1 MQFSI
6 QREALLKPLQQV
18 VGVVERRQTLPV
30 LANLLVRV
38 ADGKV
43 SFTGTDL
50 EVEMIATTEAEK
62 LADGEITIPARK
74 LFDIVRA
81 LPDGARIELK
91 LNGDRIALNAGR
103 SRFTLATLPA
113 TEFPTIDEIE
123 LVERVSLPEEV
134 LRDLMEHTSFAM
146 ANQDVRYYLNGM
158 LLDLQ
163 EHTLRCVATDGHRLA
178 LKETQLESSVST
190 RRQIIIPRK
199 GVNELVGLFETGDG
213 QVELEFGRNHLRV
226 RRGDVVFTSKLID
239 GRFPDYEAVIPL
251 GADKKAVLD
260 REVLRGALQR
270 AAILS
275 NEKYRG
281 VKLEL
286 SPGKLRIVAHN
297 PEQEEAVEEL
307 EADTVVSDLAVG
319 FNVGYLLDAL
329 SALRGDKARL
339 NLRDAQSSCLVQE
352 DESDQARHVIIQL
365 MSTGSGLAWSAGA
378 VERRSGVL
386 ISGCRTDAP

>member
-30 LANLLVRV
+30 LANLLVKV
-38 ADGKV
+38 AAEQV
-43 SFTGTDL
+43 SLTGTDL
-50 EVEMIATTEAEK
+50 EVEMAATAGGDK
-62 LADGEITIPARK
+62 LVPGEITIPARK
-74 LFDIVRA
+74 FFDIVKA
-81 LPDGARIELK
+81 LPDGARIDVK
-91 LNGDRIALNAGR
+91 LNGDRVSVSAGR
-103 SRFTLATLPA
+103 SRFTLTTLPA
-113 TEFPTIDEIE
+113 SEFPTIDNIE
-123 LVERVSLPEEV
+123 LLEKVSLPERI
-134 LRDLMEHTSFAM
+134 LRDLMERTAFAM

-163 EHTLRCVATDGHRLA
+163 EHALRCVATDGHRLA
-178 LKETQLESSVST
+178 MKETVLQSSVSS

-199 GVNELVGLFETGDG
+199 GVNELIGLLEGGDG
-213 QVELEFGRNHLRV
+213 LVELEFGRNHLRV

-251 GADKKAVLD
+251 GADKTATLD

-281 VKLEL
+281 VRLEL
-286 SPGKLRIVAHN
+286 SPGRLRLVAHN

-307 EADTVVSDLAVG
+307 EADTHVSELAVG

-329 SALRGDKARL
+329 AALQGDKARL
-339 NLRDAQSSCLVQE
+339 SLRDAQSSCLLQE
-352 DESDQARHVIIQL
+352 SETDHARHVVMPL
-365 MSTGSGLAWSAGA
+365 RL
-378 VERRSGVL
+378 
-386 ISGCRTDAP
+386 

>member
-30 LANLLVRV
+30 LANLLCRV
-38 ADGKV
+38 DGNTV
-43 SFTGTDL
+43 SLAGTDL
-50 EVEMIATTEAEK
+50 EVEMVATTEVERP
-62 LADGEITIPARK
+62 ADGEITIPARK

-81 LPDGARIELK
+81 LPDGARVDLK
-91 LNGDRIALNAGR
+91 LNGDRVALNAGR
-103 SRFTLATLPA
+103 SRFTLTTLPA
-113 TEFPTIDEIE
+113 SEFPTVDQIDV
-123 LVERVSLPEEV
+123 VEKVSLPEEV
-134 LRDLMEHTSFAM
+134 LRDLMERTAFAM

-178 LKETQLESSVST
+178 MKETGLQSSVST

-199 GVNELVGLFETGDG
+199 GVNELIGLLENGDG
-213 QVELEFGRNHLRV
+213 EVELEFGRNHLRV
-226 RRGDVVFTSKLID
+226 RRGSVTFTSKLID

-251 GADKKAVLD
+251 GADKSATLD

-281 VKLEL
+281 VRLEL

-297 PEQEEAVEEL
+297 PEQEEAVEEV
-307 EADTVVSDLAVG
+307 EAETHVSDLAVG

-329 SALRGDKARL
+329 AALRGDKARL
-339 NLRDAQSSCLVQE
+339 SLRDAQSSCLVQE
-352 DESDQARHVIIQL
+352 QDNEHSRHVIMPL
-365 MSTGSGLAWSAGA
+365 RL
-378 VERRSGVL
+378 
-386 ISGCRTDAP
+386 

>member
-30 LANLLVRV
+30 LANLLVKV
-38 ADGKV
+38 GDGKL
-43 SFTGTDL
+43 SLTGTDL
-50 EVEMIATTEAEK
+50 EVEMVATADAEK
-62 LADGEITIPARK
+62 LVDGEITIPARK

-81 LPDGARIELK
+81 LPDGSRIELK
-91 LNGDRIALNAGR
+91 LNGDRVALSAGR
-103 SRFTLATLPA
+103 SRFTLTTLPA
-113 TEFPTIDEIE
+113 TEFPTVDEIE
-123 LVERVSLPEEV
+123 LVEKVTLPEDV
-134 LRDLMEHTSFAM
+134 LRDLMERTAFAM

-178 LKETQLESSVST
+178 MKETQLESSVTT

-199 GVNELVGLFETGDG
+199 GVNELIGLLEAGDG

-226 RRGDVVFTSKLID
+226 RRGEVTFTSKLID

-251 GADKKAVLD
+251 GADKTATLD
-260 REVLRGALQR
+260 RDVLRGALQR

-281 VKLEL
+281 VRLEL

-297 PEQEEAVEEL
+297 PEQEEAVEEV
-307 EADTVVSDLAVG
+307 EAETHVSDLAVG

-329 SALRGDKARL
+329 AALRGEKARL
-339 NLRDAQSSCLVQE
+339 SLRDAQSSCLVQE
-352 DESDQARHVIIQL
+352 HDSDSARHVIMPL
-365 MSTGSGLAWSAGA
+365 RL
-378 VERRSGVL
+378 
-386 ISGCRTDAP
+386 

>member
-30 LANLLVRV
+30 LANLLV
-38 ADGKV
+38 KV
-43 SFTGTDL
+43 GEGRLSLTGTDL
-50 EVEMIATTEAEK
+50 EVEMVASSEAEK
-62 LADGEITIPARK
+62 LVDGEITIPARK

-81 LPDGARIELK
+81 LPDGAHIDLK
-91 LNGDRIALNAGR
+91 LSGDRVAMTAGR
-103 SRFTLATLPA
+103 SRFTLTTLPA
-113 TEFPTIDEIE
+113 SEFPTVDAIE
-123 LVERVSLPEEV
+123 LVEKVSLPEEV
-134 LRDLMEHTSFAM
+134 LRDLMERTAFAM

-178 LKETQLESSVST
+178 MKETQLQSSVST

-199 GVNELVGLFETGDG
+199 GVNELIGLLEPGDG

-226 RRGDVVFTSKLID
+226 RRGNVVFTSKLID

-251 GADKKAVLD
+251 GADKTAMLD

-281 VKLEL
+281 VRLEL

-297 PEQEEAVEEL
+297 PEQEEAVEEV
-307 EADTVVSDLAVG
+307 EAETHVDDLAVG

-329 SALRGDKARL
+329 AAIRGDKARL
-339 NLRDAQSSCLVQE
+339 SLRDAQSSCLVQE
-352 DESDQARHVIIQL
+352 EDNEHTRHVIMPL
-365 MSTGSGLAWSAGA
+365 RL
-378 VERRSGVL
+378 
-386 ISGCRTDAP
+386 

>member
-6 QREALLKPLQQV
+6 QREVLLKPLQQV

-30 LANLLVRV
+30 LANLLVQASGER
-38 ADGKV
+38 V

-50 EVEMIATTEAEK
+50 EVEMIASTPATGVHE
-62 LADGEITIPARK
+62 GEVTIPARK

-81 LPDGARIELK
+81 LPDGAKIDVK
-91 LNGDRIALNAGR
+91 LNGERVALNAGR
-103 SRFTLATLPA
+103 SRFTLATLPS
-113 TEFPTIDEIE
+113 TEFPVIDEIE
-123 LVERVSLPEEV
+123 LVERVTLPEEV
-134 LRDLMEHTSFAM
+134 LRDLMDRTSFAM

-178 LKETQLESSVST
+178 LKQTQLESSVAA

-199 GVNELVGLFETGDG
+199 GVNELVGLFETGEG
-213 QVELEFGRNHLRV
+213 SVEIEFGRNHLRV

-251 GADKKAVLD
+251 GADKTATIN
-260 REVLRGALQR
+260 REVLRSALQR

-297 PEQEEAVEEL
+297 PEQEEAVEEV
-307 EADTVVSDLAVG
+307 ECETSVSDLAVG

-329 SALRGDKARL
+329 GALRGETVRL
-339 NLRDAQSSCLVQE
+339 SLRDAQSSCLLQE
-352 DESDQARHVIIQL
+352 EGSEDARHVIMPL
-365 MSTGSGLAWSAGA
+365 RL
-378 VERRSGVL
+378 
-386 ISGCRTDAP
+386 

>member
-30 LANLLVRV
+30 LANLLVK
-38 ADGKV
+38 AGKGTV
-43 SFTGTDL
+43 SLTGTDL
-50 EVEMIATTEAEK
+50 EVEMIATTG
-62 LADGEITIPARK
+62 ADTSVEGEITIPARK

-81 LPDGARIELK
+81 LPDGAKIDLK

-103 SRFTLATLPA
+103 SRFTLTTLPA
-113 TEFPTIDEIE
+113 SEFPTVDEIE
-123 LVERVSLPEEV
+123 LVEKVSLPEEA
-134 LRDLMEHTSFAM
+134 LRELMERTAFAM

-178 LKETQLESSVST
+178 MKQTELESSVSS

-199 GVNELVGLFETGDG
+199 GINELIGLLESGDG
-213 QVELEFGRNHLRV
+213 VVELEFGRNHLRV

-251 GADKKAVLD
+251 GADKTATLD
-260 REVLRGALQR
+260 REILRGALQR

-281 VKLEL
+281 VRLEL

-297 PEQEEAVEEL
+297 PEQEEAVEEV
-307 EADTVVSDLAVG
+307 EADTHVSDLAVG

-329 SALRGDKARL
+329 AALRGDKAKL
-339 NLRDAQSSCLVQE
+339 SLRDAQSSCLMQ
-352 DESDQARHVIIQL
+352 ESDSEDARHVIMPL
-365 MSTGSGLAWSAGA
+365 RL
-378 VERRSGVL
+378 
-386 ISGCRTDAP
+386 

>member
-30 LANLLVRV
+30 LANLLVKV
-38 ADGKV
+38 SGGKL

-50 EVEMIATTEAEK
+50 EVEMIAATEAEK
-62 LADGEITIPARK
+62 LVDGETTIPARK

-91 LNGDRIALNAGR
+91 QNGDRVALNAGR

-134 LRDLMEHTSFAM
+134 LRDLMERTSFAM

-163 EHTLRCVATDGHRLA
+163 EHALRCVATDGHRLA
-178 LKETQLESSVST
+178 LKETHLESKVSA

-199 GVNELVGLFETGDG
+199 GVNELVGLLESGDG
-213 QVELEFGRNHLRV
+213 SVELEFGRNHLRV
-226 RRGDVVFTSKLID
+226 RRGEVVFTSKLID

-251 GADKKAVLD
+251 GADKRATLD

-281 VKLEL
+281 VKLEF
-286 SPGKLRIVAHN
+286 SSGKLRIVAHN
-297 PEQEEAVEEL
+297 PEQEEAVEEV
-307 EADTVVSDLAVG
+307 EAETVVSDLTVG

-329 SALRGDKARL
+329 GALRGDKARL
-339 NLRDAQSSCLVQE
+339 SLRDAQSSCLVQE
-352 DESDQARHVIIQL
+352 DDNEQSRHVIMPL
-365 MSTGSGLAWSAGA
+365 RL
-378 VERRSGVL
+378 
-386 ISGCRTDAP
+386 

>member
-30 LANLLVRV
+30 LANLLVKV
-38 ADGKV
+38 ADGKL
-43 SFTGTDL
+43 SLTGTDL
-50 EVEMIATTEAEK
+50 EVEMMATAQAEK
-62 LADGEITIPARK
+62 LVDGEITIPARK

-91 LNGDRIALNAGR
+91 LSGDRVALSAGR
-103 SRFTLATLPA
+103 SRFTLTTLPA
-113 TEFPTIDEIE
+113 SEFPTVDEIE
-123 LVERVSLPEEV
+123 LVEKVSLPEEV
-134 LRDLMEHTSFAM
+134 LRDLMERTSFAM

-178 LKETQLESSVST
+178 MKETQLPNAVTT

-199 GVNELVGLFETGDG
+199 GVNELVGLLESGEG

-251 GADKKAVLD
+251 GADKTATLD
-260 REVLRGALQR
+260 RDVLRGALQR

-281 VKLEL
+281 VRLEL

-297 PEQEEAVEEL
+297 PEQEEAVEEV
-307 EADTVVSDLAVG
+307 EADTHVSDLAVG
-319 FNVGYLLDAL
+319 FNVGYLLEAL
-329 SALRGDKARL
+329 AALRGDKARL
-339 NLRDAQSSCLVQE
+339 SLRDAQSSCLVQE
-352 DESDQARHVIIQL
+352 NDNEHSRHVIMPL
-365 MSTGSGLAWSAGA
+365 RL
-378 VERRSGVL
+378 
-386 ISGCRTDAP
+386 

>member
-30 LANLLVRV
+30 LANVLVKV
-38 ADGKV
+38 AATRL
-43 SFTGTDL
+43 SLTATDL
-50 EVEMIATTEAEK
+50 EVEMVASADVEK
-62 LADGEITIPARK
+62 AGDGEITIPARK

-81 LPDGARIELK
+81 LPDGSRIDLK
-91 LNGDRIALNAGR
+91 LNGDRVGLGAGR
-103 SRFTLATLPA
+103 SRFTLTTLPA
-113 TEFPTIDEIE
+113 SEFPTIDNLE
-123 LVERVSLPEEV
+123 LVEKVALPEDA
-134 LRDLMEHTSFAM
+134 LRDLMERTAFAM

-178 LKETQLESSVST
+178 MKETALQST
-190 RRQIIIPRK
+190 VTARRQIIIPRK
-199 GVNELVGLFETGDG
+199 GVNELVGLLEAGDG

-226 RRGDVVFTSKLID
+226 RRGDVVFTTKLID

-251 GADKKAVLD
+251 GADKSATLD

-281 VKLEL
+281 VRLEL

-297 PEQEEAVEEL
+297 PEQEEAVEEV
-307 EADTVVSDLAVG
+307 EAETQVSELAVG

-329 SALRGDKARL
+329 GALRGEKARL
-339 NLRDAQSSCLVQE
+339 SLRDAQSSCLVQE
-352 DESDQARHVIIQL
+352 QDNEQARHVIMPL
-365 MSTGSGLAWSAGA
+365 RL
-378 VERRSGVL
+378 
-386 ISGCRTDAP
+386 

>member
-38 ADGKV
+38 GAGKL

-50 EVEMIATTEAEK
+50 EVEMVATAAAEN
-62 LADGEITIPARK
+62 LAEGEITIPARK

-81 LPDGARIELK
+81 LPDGVRIDLK
-91 LNGDRIALNAGR
+91 LNGDRVALNAGR

-134 LRDLMEHTSFAM
+134 LRDLMERTAFAM

-178 LKETQLESSVST
+178 MKETQLDSKVAA

-199 GVNELVGLFETGDG
+199 GVNELIGLLESGEGMVD
-213 QVELEFGRNHLRV
+213 LEFGRNHLRV

-251 GADKKAVLD
+251 GADKRATLD
-260 REVLRGALQR
+260 RDLLRGALQR

-281 VKLEL
+281 VNW
-286 SPGKLRIVAHN
+286 SFRPA
-297 PEQEEAVEEL
+297 
-307 EADTVVSDLAVG
+307 
-319 FNVGYLLDAL
+319 
-329 SALRGDKARL
+329 
-339 NLRDAQSSCLVQE
+339 SCA
-352 DESDQARHVIIQL
+352 SWRTIR
-365 MSTGSGLAWSAGA
+365 SRK
-378 VERRSGVL
+378 RRSRRSKRTPTSP
-386 ISGCRTDAP
+386 ISRWASTSATCLTHWRPCAATRRA